1 MIVMLENPR
10 TGDRKPVKVGWS
22 WTYFLFSWLLGL
34 PLFRNGLV
42 LWGGLVVVLWSVD
55 FGLPYILP
63 PTAEPGLLIL
73 VPPAA
78 IACLAVFVG
87 LHGNAMV
94 AKRYL
99 AQGYVFAKSDTA
111 EARHARQQWGAPG

>member
-22 WTYFLFSWLLGL
+22 WTYFLFSWMLGL

-42 LWGGLVVVLWSVD
+42 LWGALVVVCWSVD

-73 VPPAA
+73 APPVA

-87 LHGNAMV
+87 LQGNAMV
-94 AKRYL
+94 ARRYL
-99 AQGYVFAKSDTA
+99 AQGYVFAKPDTA
-111 EARHARQQWGAPG
+111 EARHAQQQWGVPG